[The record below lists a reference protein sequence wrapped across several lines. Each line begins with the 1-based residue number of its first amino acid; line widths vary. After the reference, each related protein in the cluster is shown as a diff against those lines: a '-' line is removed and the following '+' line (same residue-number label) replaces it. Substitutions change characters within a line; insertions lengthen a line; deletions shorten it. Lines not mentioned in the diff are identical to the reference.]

1 MSGADDDAQAHIA
14 FMELSEA
21 NLAREFELHTT
32 PAKYLWAYLRTLGAK
47 SLIVESA
54 YVDRH
59 YLDDFATYYAR
70 SFIVP
75 RAHCRRIHFFA
86 GAAVDDLNRLFDAV
100 YSAADSAGRRSA
112 ETRIAEDYLGFVV
125 CRPLQTARLGRTVL
139 RTYPPDGRRQYTALR
154 PYTVHIAGVALTID
168 GLAYQ
173 EQDGGAAVCAS
184 TALWSALQKVAHMA
198 GNRTPTPSQITS
210 AAGSPFPASFGLDD
224 IQMAAALSN
233 LGYTADHFVPAE
245 NRAMFRAKVA
255 TYLRSHLPVVLLLAK
270 EHKTGAGQVEVG
282 HAVTATGY
290 SEPATAVLVAGA
302 TPAMLELPM
311 RGGSI
316 STLYVHDDNLGSHA
330 HYEFLDLTE
339 QRHGH
344 PALGL
349 LRGRSIPT
357 GDDSWWTPDQ
367 WFVEGALVPKPWKL
381 RMPIEDL
388 FGLLWEFRP
397 SLDLA
402 LEGVPLHYEA
412 RLTNGVAYR
421 SELFGMGF
429 ASSTLRRFQE
439 SLHLPRHVGVIT
451 ARYEALHICD
461 VLVDVTQ
468 IDRGDTAVLAVV
480 APAVPQNSAAFKRLE
495 YVSAQ
500 TFGAPP
506 IIAAP

>member
-1 MSGADDDAQAHIA
+1 MSGAADEALAHIA
-14 FMELSEA
+14 SMEFSQA
-21 NLAREFELHTT
+21 NLAREFDLETT
-32 PAKYLWAYLRTLGAK
+32 QAKYLWTYLQTLGAK
-47 SLIVESA
+47 TLIVESA

-86 GAAVDDLNRLFDAV
+86 GSAVDDLNHAFDEV
-100 YSAADSAGRRSA
+100 YSAVDAASRRSA
-112 ETRIAEDYLGFVV
+112 EMRIADIYLGFVV

-139 RTYPPDGRRQYTALR
+139 RTYPADGRRQFTVLR
-154 PYTVHIAGVALTID
+154 PYTVHIAGVALTIQ

-184 TALWSALQKVAHMA
+184 TALWCALQKVAHMA

-224 IQMAAALSN
+224 VQMAAALSN

-270 EHKTGAGQVEVG
+270 DHKTGAGQVEVG

-290 SEPATAVLVAGA
+290 SEPADAVLVPGA
-302 TPAMLELPM
+302 TPAMLALPM

-330 HYEFLDLTE
+330 HYELHDLTE
-339 QRHGH
+339 ERHGH
-344 PALGL
+344 LALGL
-349 LRGRSIPT
+349 LRGRSST
-357 GDDSWWTPDQ
+357 AGHDSWWAPDQ

-388 FGLLWEFRP
+388 FGLLWQFRP
-397 SLDLA
+397 SLELA
-402 LEGVPLHYEA
+402 LAGLELDYEA
-412 RLTNGVAYR
+412 RLTSGVAYR
-421 SELFGMGF
+421 TELFGMGF
-429 ASSTLRRFQE
+429 ASSTLRQFQE
-439 SLHLPRHVGVIT
+439 RLHLPRHVGVISV
-451 ARYEALHICD
+451 RYEALHICD

-480 APAVPQNSAAFKRLE
+480 APVVPRNSAAFKRLE
-495 YVSAQ
+495 HVSSQA
-500 TFGAPP
+500 FGAPP
-506 IIAAP
+506 IISAT